1 MLLAIAAGLYFFRSR
16 PIDSIAVLPFDNA
29 TANPDTEY
37 LSEGI
42 TESIIR
48 NLSTVPRL
56 RVVPRSMVFR
66 YKGRNP
72 DPQKAGE

>member
-1 MLLAIAAGLYFFRSR
+1 M
-16 PIDSIAVLPFDNA
+16 LPFDNA

-72 DPQKAGE
+72 DPQKAGRNSMPAPSSPAESWSAEAT